1 MRTGLVAPAAV
12 LAVLALVGCG
22 AGAPDS
28 STAGDV
34 STRAVTTI
42 TDSPAPGGSQTA
54 TEASPRASRTRG
66 YATYEACQGACT
78 GSVPASLRRRLRLP
92 TGDGGPCPITVHAA
106 GPVGPRQISAGVGF
120 HTAPGSAW
128 LGAQVTWV
136 AAGSYRG
143 PILIRGARLGGGALG
158 FGSGARPYDEL
169 QLLDAGRGAP
179 AVAGNGRAWVTYTR
193 IPSAG
198 CYAYQVDGTTFSEV
212 VVFRA
217 VG

>member
-1 MRTGLVAPAAV
+1 VRTGLVAPAAV

-54 TEASPRASRTRG
+54 TEASPRAS
-66 YATYEACQGACT
+66 
-78 GSVPASLRRRLRLP
+78 
-92 TGDGGPCPITVHAA
+92 A

-120 HTAPGSAW
+120 HTVPGSAW